1 MRVEQSLSTQLLQA
15 ALHVN
20 EAPSFDAAVVEFVDA
35 VRTLTGAEWVALATW
50 EGDEGNVCAVAGD
63 GPAVGSPAPD
73 DALCTIASGWFRGT
87 VHADGVDDTAPID
100 TLARLT
106 MLGQRGESERA
117 QLVYDHRLV
126 ESGRLATIG
135 ELASGVAHEINNP
148 LFAILALAE
157 FLEKE
162 LEPGSRPRRR
172 VELIRET
179 GYEIKEIVRGLL
191 DFAREN
197 PQEQHLLSTTTV
209 VTQTVDLVRRTNA
222 HKGVTIDLT
231 CDDSDSLVRANPNQL
246 KQLVL
251 NLLMNARQAMPDG
264 GTVRIDVRHTETEAV
279 VTVADEGRGVEPA
292 IAGRIFEPFFT
303 TRRDQGGS
311 GLGLAI
317 SHGIAR
323 SHGGSLTLAASGSH
337 GTVFVLRLPVAER

>member
-1 MRVEQSLSTQLLQA
+1 MRVEQASATQILDA
-15 ALHVN
+15 ALLVN
-20 EAPSFDAAVVEFVDA
+20 DASSFDDAVKEFVEA
-35 VRTLTGAEWVALATW
+35 VRTLTAAEWVALATW
-50 EGDEGNVCAVAGD
+50 NGDEGKVCAVAGD
-63 GPAVGSPAPD
+63 GPPVGSPAAEP
-73 DALCTIASGWFRGT
+73 ALCTFASGWFRAT
-87 VHADGVDDTAPID
+87 LTAAGVEDTAPIEL
-100 TLARLT
+100 LAQLT
-106 MLGQRGESERA
+106 MLARRGDDDRA
-117 QLVYDHRLV
+117 RLVYDHRLV

-148 LFAILALAE
+148 LFAILALTE

-162 LEPGSRPRRR
+162 LEPGSRQRQR

-197 PQEQHLLSTTTV
+197 PQEQHLLSVTTV
-209 VTQTVDLVRRTNA
+209 INQTVDLVRRTNA
-222 HKGVTIDLT
+222 HKGVSIENT
-231 CDDSDSLVRANPNQL
+231 CDDSTSLVRANPNQL

-264 GTVRIDVRHTETEAV
+264 GTVRVDVRHTAVEAV
-279 VTVADEGRGVEPA
+279 VTVADEGRGIEPA
-292 IAGRIFEPFFT
+292 IASRIFEPFFT

-323 SHGGSLTLAASGSH
+323 SHGGSLTLGASGWPGS
-337 GTVFVLRLPVAER
+337 VFVLRLPLAER